1 MLRLLRSEIFRLRR
15 RWMPWVL
22 LLFMIAVGVGFYVL
36 IYVSA
41 QAQITAVRDG
51 TLPSQPGQLEA
62 MQEALRELRPDRVQS
77 FGVGIVSGIGSVML
91 IVLAASHLGTEF
103 SWGTLRTLL
112 AHGAGRGQFVAS
124 KALSLALFSFVF
136 MVVGVVAAIAGSY
149 LVTTMANESRDGLDL
164 AAVIDRAARGY
175 FVFLPYMALTAL
187 IALWAR
193 SAGAGIAAGLVVYF
207 TESLIAQ
214 LLVQFNR
221 DFANIV
227 NYGLSRNASALTR
240 VAVTTSVSPDPSF
253 ATLPDQTQA
262 AIVLGIYTA
271 LFIGLAYWRL
281 RTRDITLG

>member
-1 MLRLLRSEIFRLRR
+1 MLRLLRSEIYRLRR

-41 QAQITAVRDG
+41 QAQISAVRDG

-149 LVTTMANESRDGLDL
+149 LVTTLANESRGGLDL

-175 FVFLPYMALTAL
+175 YVFLPYMALTAL

>member
-124 KALSLALFSFVF
+124 KSLSLALFSFVF

-240 VAVTTSVSPDPSF
+240 VAVTTSASPDPGF

>member
-22 LLFMIAVGVGFYVL
+22 LLIMIAVGVGFYVL

-51 TLPSQPGQLEA
+51 TIPSQPGQLEA

-77 FGVGIVSGIGSVML
+77 FGVGIVSGIGSIML
-91 IVLAASHLGTEF
+91 IVLAASHVGTEF
-103 SWGTLRTLL
+103 GWGTLRTLL

-124 KALSLALFSFVF
+124 KSLSLALFAFVF
-136 MVVGVVAAIAGSY
+136 MVLGVVAAIAGSY
-149 LVTTMANESRDGLDL
+149 LVTTLANESRGGLDL

-175 FVFLPYMALTAL
+175 YVFLPYMALTAL

>member
-1 MLRLLRSEIFRLRR
+1 MFRLLRSEIYRLRR

-22 LLFMIAVGVGFYVL
+22 LLLMAAVGVGFYVL

-41 QAQITAVRDG
+41 QAQITATQNG

-91 IVLAASHLGTEF
+91 IILAASHLGTEF
-103 SWGTLRTLL
+103 GWGTLRTLL
-112 AHGAGRGQFVAS
+112 AHGAGRGQFVGS
-124 KALSLALFSFVF
+124 KSLSLALFAFVL
-136 MVVGVVAAIAGSY
+136 MVVGVIAAIAGSY
-149 LVTTMANESRDGLDL
+149 LVTTMANETRDGLNI
-164 AAVIDRAARGY
+164 AAVVDRTARGY
-175 FVFLPYMALTAL
+175 YVFLPYMALAML

-193 SAGAGIAAGLVVYF
+193 SAGAGIAAGLIVYF
-207 TESLIAQ
+207 TESLVSQ
-214 LLVQFNR
+214 LLIQFNR
-221 DFANIV
+221 DFAGIV

-240 VAVTTSVSPDPSF
+240 VAVTTGAAPEATFAALPDP
-253 ATLPDQTQA
+253 AQA

-281 RTRDITLG
+281 RTRDVTLG

>member
-41 QAQITAVRDG
+41 QAQINAVRDG

-207 TESLIAQ
+207 TESLLAQ

-253 ATLPDQTQA
+253 ATLPDQGQA
-262 AIVLGIYTA
+262 ALVLAIYTVLFVA
-271 LFIGLAYWRL
+271 LAFWRL

>member
-1 MLRLLRSEIFRLRR
+1 
-15 RWMPWVL
+15 MPWVL

-41 QAQITAVRDG
+41 QAQINAVRGG

-103 SWGTLRTLL
+103 GWGTLRTLL

-124 KALSLALFSFVF
+124 KSLSLALFAFVF

-149 LVTTMANESRDGLDL
+149 LVTTLANESSDGLDL

-175 FVFLPYMALTAL
+175 YTFLPYMALTAL

-253 ATLPDQTQA
+253 AALPDQTQA

-281 RTRDITLG
+281 RTRDVTLG

>member
-1 MLRLLRSEIFRLRR
+1 
-15 RWMPWVL
+15 MPWVL
-22 LLFMIAVGVGFYVL
+22 LLFIIAVGVGFYVL

-41 QAQITAVRDG
+41 QAQINAVQNG

-91 IVLAASHLGTEF
+91 IVFAASHVGTEF
-103 SWGTLRTLL
+103 GWGTLRTLL
-112 AHGAGRGQFVAS
+112 AHGAGRGQFVLS
-124 KALSLALFSFVF
+124 KSLSLALFALVF
-136 MVVGVVAAIAGSY
+136 MTVGVIAAIVGSY

-164 AAVIDRAARGY
+164 GAVIDVAARGY
-175 FVFLPYMALTAL
+175 YTFLPYMALAAL

-193 SAGAGIAAGLVVYF
+193 SAGAAIAAGLVVYF
-207 TESLIAQ
+207 TESLIAG
-214 LLVQFNR
+214 LLIQFNR

-240 VAVTTSVSPDPSF
+240 VAVTTSASPDPGF
-253 ATLPDQTQA
+253 AALPDPGQA
-262 AIVLGIYTA
+262 AIVLGIWTA

-281 RTRDITLG
+281 RTRDVTLG